1 MKLHYAVYILQ
12 CINGNYYSGFTS
24 NIEKRLKAHNAG
36 DVHFTTDNLPVKL
49 LHLSLFDNKQKAY
62 DFERYLKS
70 GSGSAFRN
78 KRLV

>member
-12 CINGNYYSGFTS
+12 CINGNYYTGFTN
-24 NIEKRLKAHNAG
+24 NIEKKLKAHSTG
-36 DVHFTTDNLPVKL
+36 EVHFTKDKLPVKL